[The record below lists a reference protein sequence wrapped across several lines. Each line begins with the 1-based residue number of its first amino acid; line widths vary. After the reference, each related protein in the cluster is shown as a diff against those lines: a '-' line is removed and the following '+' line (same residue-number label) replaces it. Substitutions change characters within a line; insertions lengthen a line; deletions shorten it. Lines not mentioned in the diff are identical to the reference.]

1 MNVTYGDKE
10 IFVTKMTLDEMER
23 VRGFLNSLRINGE
36 KFENI
41 LPRPVVCD
49 GKGKLTKNYSLSDWY
64 LKLQEEVS
72 EVYRAYILQSVNRG
86 KVSDIDVALADVV
99 TVCISWFENIGVDEK
114 ARSEIFAR
122 VNEKNEKRGYFGN
135 A

>member
-1 MNVTYGDKE
+1 MKAIYRPDGILLQNMRRDEVDK
-10 IFVTKMTLDEMER
+10 INTLIAEMEAKNK
-23 VRGFLNSLRINGE
+23 LN
-36 KFENI
+36 KNI

-49 GKGKLTKNYSLSDWY
+49 GKGKLTKNYSSRDWY
-64 LKLQEEVS
+64 LKLLEEVS
-72 EVYRAYILQSVNRG
+72 EVYRAYILQSVNCG
-86 KVSDIDVALADVV
+86 KVSDIDEALADVV